1 MPDFF
6 ELSAGD
12 QGELLE
18 TAAQTL
24 GRPAYVL
31 EKDIYVV
38 WVLGRI
44 FSAPIGDHITFKGG
58 TSLSKVYRLID
69 RFSEDLD
76 LTYDVRQML
85 QRAESEIPES
95 SSQARRWTEEVRK
108 QLPIWIEQVVAPLL
122 GEAITAAGIKLD
134 LEQEG
139 DKLYLHYPPRTP
151 ASSYI
156 QPRVLL
162 EFGARSTGEP
172 HARHSVTCDLVQA
185 GLEGV
190 SFPEANPVVMDV
202 ARTFWEKATAA
213 HVYCMQEHLKSERFA
228 RHWHDLVSIA
238 NNPEFAS
245 VVSQRD
251 IASNVA
257 EHKSWFFREK
267 AADSSVVSYHQAVA
281 GNLLLVPTGRARSNL
296 EEDYLS
302 MIAGG
307 MFESTPPSFTELMSA
322 CAELQER
329 LNAAAHSKS

>member
-1 MPDFF
+1 
-6 ELSAGD
+6 
-12 QGELLE
+12 
-18 TAAQTL
+18 
-24 GRPAYVL
+24 
-31 EKDIYVV
+31 
-38 WVLGRI
+38 
-44 FSAPIGDHITFKGG
+44 
-58 TSLSKVYRLID
+58 
-69 RFSEDLD
+69 
-76 LTYDVRQML
+76 
-85 QRAESEIPES
+85 
-95 SSQARRWTEEVRK
+95 
-108 QLPIWIEQVVAPLL
+108 
-122 GEAITAAGIKLD
+122 
-134 LEQEG
+134 
-139 DKLYLHYPPRTP
+139 
-151 ASSYI
+151 
-156 QPRVLL
+156 
-162 EFGARSTGEP
+162 
-172 HARHSVTCDLVQA
+172 
-185 GLEGV
+185 
-190 SFPEANPVVMDV
+190 MDV

-257 EHKSWFFREK
+257 EHKSLFFREK

-329 LNAAAHSKS
+329 LNAAAHNKS

>member
-1 MPDFF
+1 MTDFF
-6 ELSAGD
+6 ELSADD
-12 QGELLE
+12 QNEVLE
-18 TAAQTL
+18 TAAQML

-38 WVLGRI
+38 WALGRI
-44 FSAPIGDHITFKGG
+44 FSAPIGNHLTFKGG

-85 QRAESEIPES
+85 PRADTEIPPS
-95 SSQARRWTEEVRK
+95 RAQAGRWAEEVRD
-108 QLPIWIEQVVAPLL
+108 QLPGWIERVMVPLL
-122 GEAITAAGIKLD
+122 AEAIAGAGIQLD
-134 LEQEG
+134 LQQEG
-139 DKLYLHYPPRTP
+139 DKLYLHYPPRMP
-151 ASSYI
+151 ANSYI

-172 HARHSVTCDLVQA
+172 HARHPVTSDLAQA

-213 HVYCMQEHLKSERFA
+213 HVYCLQERLRSERFA

-238 NNPEFAS
+238 SNAEFAG
-245 VVSQRD
+245 VISQRD
-251 IASNVA
+251 IARKVA

-267 AADSSVVSYHQAVA
+267 AADDSVVDYHHAVA
-281 GNLLLVPTGRARSNL
+281 GNLRLVPTGGALSSL

-302 MIAGG
+302 MTDGG
-307 MFESTPPSFTELMSA
+307 MFESTPPSFAELMSA
-322 CAELQER
+322 CAELEKR
-329 LNAAAHSKS
+329 LNTAAADGS